1 MPPLQENSAEA
12 RGAHDGSRLGST
24 LRFMRRLYGVVHA
37 IDGCSKRMHARWGVT
52 APQRLLIR
60 IVGRFPG
67 ISPGEVARLMEVDAS
82 TITVVLR
89 RLEKRGW
96 VERAEDA
103 SDRRKALL
111 KLTPAGR
118 RFDELRQ
125 GTVEAAVRRAMQRMT
140 PEQLEATRGALRIVA
155 EELQKER

>member
-1 MPPLQENSAEA
+1 MPAPEDRPEPALEGRN
-12 RGAHDGSRLGST
+12 LGNT
-24 LRFMRRLYGVVHA
+24 LRFLRRLLGVVHA
-37 IDGCSKRMHARWGVT
+37 IDGCSKRMHARFGVT

-67 ISPGEVARLMEVDAS
+67 VSPGEVARIMEVDAS

-96 VERAEDA
+96 IERQEDA

-111 KLTPAGR
+111 RLTPSGK

-155 EELQKER
+155 EELNDER